1 MKKYAIFL
9 FLATM
14 LFSCGKNREA
24 TNYVEINGRS
34 YSLRTAFF
42 EDYGTNLS
50 SDDHLY
56 RDYYIQLQS
65 GYAEDP
71 SPETTLGFD
80 LYSWNAE
87 EIGDGTYYFRTNTI
101 GYFYAI
107 RLGINQRYDNKGE
120 VIKGDFFSTL
130 DTTYSNRIEIHS
142 GKYGKKIFDINLRF
156 ISKDGQ
162 TYVVIAHYE
171 ASINEHIV
179 THPRPI
185 EY

>member
-42 EDYGTNLS
+42 EDYGSNVS
-50 SDDHLY
+50 SDDQLY

-65 GYAEDP
+65 GYAEDL
-71 SPETTLGFD
+71 SPETTLGFY
-80 LYSWNAE
+80 LYSWDAE
-87 EIGDGTYYFRTNTI
+87 EIGDGTYYFDNTI
-101 GYFYAI
+101 GDFYAV
-107 RLGINQRYDNKGE
+107 RLGINQQYDNKGE
-120 VIKGDFFSTL
+120 VIRGEFFSNL

-156 ISKDGQ
+156 IKGGQ

-171 ASINEHIV
+171 ASINEHTVHAHIL
-179 THPRPI
+179 PI
-185 EY
+185 E